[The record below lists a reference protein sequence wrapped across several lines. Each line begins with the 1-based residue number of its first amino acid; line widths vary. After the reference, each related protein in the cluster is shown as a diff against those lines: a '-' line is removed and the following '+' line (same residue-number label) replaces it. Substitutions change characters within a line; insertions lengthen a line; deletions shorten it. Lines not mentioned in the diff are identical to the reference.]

1 LFLPTKVGSISSSSI
16 FWKTWKGLLLMYP
29 HCCAR
34 DLENLIT
41 LQTFSSPLNSQ
52 QLVLGLWSFLCFY
65 TAPLPGISCSPQ
77 CLPAVLQHQGCLP
90 GIQTSQNIGH
100 RSCSPFC
107 PWEELRIGSL
117 LPMAQLRV
125 VGRGAKVGQ
134 MVDRFC
140 PSWLCAGWVLQL
152 PNWFLEFS
160 QVFGHLGPSR
170 EQESRPSSH
179 FLAGVF

>member
-1 LFLPTKVGSISSSSI
+1 MRAMLFLPTKVGSISSSSI

-29 HCCAR
+29 HCCTR
-34 DLENLIT
+34 DLQNLIT
-41 LQTFSSPLNSQ
+41 LQTFSSSLNSQ

-107 PWEELRIGSL
+107 PWGGAGYWVFAPNGTATYGWERCKGRQNGASSL
-117 LPMAQLRV
+117 P
-125 VGRGAKVGQ
+125 
-134 MVDRFC
+134 
-140 PSWLCAGWVLQL
+140 
-152 PNWFLEFS
+152 
-160 QVFGHLGPSR
+160 
-170 EQESRPSSH
+170 
-179 FLAGVF
+179 FLALCWLGAAAS